1 MSFNEDWNL
10 SYPFINDDLGDGFLL
25 VRGRTAGG
33 GSAGQFEIAG
43 SSHLPDGTQIAP
55 SDIDGKQIAFQFRM
69 PSMHNHISIS
79 TEYPVSIV
87 GGKVRISIQG
97 RGGNRPNIGNLF
109 AVLLLMPDVGKV
121 NDSAPLRPQGFFDK
135 TYWVDTV
142 QTRVVEKAGDT
153 LVLCPERMVLA
164 TGSKSDAGQ
173 FSGAMFFDFTSRI
186 IQIRDVCR
194 ASEKA
199 AAGGVPAALKYFADV
214 YDGNA
219 VFDYAIGAFMR
230 EIVMQYLKDATPDYS
245 YGSDPLPALISA
257 IGAPLRAAQTRLPF
271 SDKPYIDRPHNW
283 VFFGA
288 PGTGKSYELDKLGV
302 KTKDNPEGLFPED
315 HVRRV
320 TFYPDYTYSQFVG
333 SYRPFSKDDKIGYHY
348 IAGPFLKT
356 CIEAS
361 THPYDNY
368 LLIIEELNRANPA
381 AVFGDVFQLLD
392 RDADGASEYCVSVP
406 MEMAACI
413 KESLDKLD
421 DFEKRNIE
429 SFFDPDMGF
438 DDFCESMLCD
448 LSLPPNM
455 YIWAT
460 MNSADQGV
468 FPMDTAFKRR
478 WDFRYMGID
487 KGENAT
493 PLALGGERLDKHDV
507 GLNGARVIWNKVRRA
522 INTLLLDCGVN
533 EDKLL
538 GPFFLSPDA
547 LSDEPYGG
555 EDKSRFVAAFEDK
568 VLLYLYEDAGKMRR
582 RNIFRN
588 GDATFADIC
597 TAFERDGLDVFTQ
610 GTDKHH
616 DIFVDVFA
624 PIEVPGIV
632 DQDGED

>member
-1 MSFNEDWNL
+1 MSFLDDWNL
-10 SYPFINDDLGDGFLL
+10 SYPFISDDLGDGFLL

-33 GSAGQFEIAG
+33 GSAGQFEMAG
-43 SSHLPDGTQIAP
+43 SSHLPDGTQIAS
-55 SDIDGKQIAFQFRM
+55 SDIDGKQIAFQLRT
-69 PSMHNHISIS
+69 PSVQGHISAS
-79 TEYPVSIV
+79 TEYPVNIV

-97 RGGNRPNIGNLF
+97 RGGNRPNVGNLF
-109 AVLLLMPDVGKV
+109 AALLLMPDVGKV
-121 NDSAPLRPQGFFDK
+121 NDSAPLQPQGFFDK
-135 TYWVDTV
+135 TYWVDTI
-142 QTRVVEKAGDT
+142 QTSVVEKAGDT
-153 LVLCPERMVLA
+153 FVLCPERMVLA
-164 TGSKSDAGQ
+164 TGSKSDSGQ

-186 IQIRDVCR
+186 AEIRDACR
-194 ASEKA
+194 ASERI

-219 VFDYAIGAFMR
+219 EFEYAIGAYMR
-230 EIVMQYLKDATPDYS
+230 EIVMRYLDDAVPGYS
-245 YGSDPLPALISA
+245 YGSDPLPALIST
-257 IGAPLRAAQTRLPF
+257 IGAAPRATQPRSLSSNEF
-271 SDKPYIDRPHNW
+271 HIDRPRNW

-302 KTKDNPEGLFPED
+302 KTKNNPAGIFPED

-333 SYRPFSKDDKIGYHY
+333 SYRPFTKGDKIGYHY

-392 RDADGASEYCVSVP
+392 RDAFGASEYYVSVP

-413 KESLDKLD
+413 KESLDKLGD
-421 DFEKRNIE
+421 AEKGDIE
-429 SFFDPDMGF
+429 SYFDPDMNF
-438 DDFCESMLCD
+438 DDFCESMLRD

-487 KGENAT
+487 EGEDAT
-493 PLALGGERLDKHDV
+493 PPALGGERLDKHTVD
-507 GLNGARVIWNKVRRA
+507 LNGRSIIWNKLRKA
-522 INTLLLDCGVN
+522 INTLLLDYGVN

-538 GPFFLSPDA
+538 GPFFLSPEA
-547 LSDEPYGG
+547 LSDEPYGDEG
-555 EDKSRFVAAFEDK
+555 KSRFVAAFEDK
-568 VLLYLYEDAGKMRR
+568 VLLYLYEDAGKMRHKD
-582 RNIFRN
+582 IFRD

-597 TAFERDGLDVFTQ
+597 TAFEHDDVEVFTQ

-616 DIFVDVFA
+616 DIFADAFA
-624 PIEVPGIV
+624 SVENPDIAN
-632 DQDGED
+632 QEDED